1 MKIRIIALIMIICVL
16 FSSCGG
22 GDDKKNDGKDVVESQ
37 SEATSQT
44 VNMPV
49 SGKLP
54 ESTEVDRSY
63 FDDAAFVGDS
73 ISLKLSY
80 YQASTS
86 ALGKAQF
93 FASGS
98 LSAANA
104 LWDVSDK
111 SVHPSYQG
119 TKSRVEDCVAMS
131 GAKKLFIMLGMNDI
145 GIYGLEGSI
154 ENYKELLGLIIEKSP
169 GIEVFV
175 QSMTPM
181 AASSTSKSSKLN
193 NDKIKEYNALLLE
206 MCKEN
211 GWYFLDVASVMY
223 DGAGYLKD
231 SYCSDLSSMGMH
243 FTNEGC
249 DAWVNYLKTHAIN
262 AEAFPVVEVPEAVG

>member
-1 MKIRIIALIMIICVL
+1 MKLKLITLILAICVL
-16 FSSCGG
+16 FSSCGK
-22 GDDKKNDGKDVVESQ
+22 GDDKKNDDIIESASQ
-37 SEATSQT
+37 SSEYEQ
-44 VNMPV
+44 NLPV

-54 ESTEVDRSY
+54 ESSRVDSSY

-104 LWDVSDK
+104 LWDVSSK

-119 TKSRVEDCVAMS
+119 TKSKVEDCVAKS

-145 GIYGLEGSI
+145 GVYGLESSI
-154 ENYKELLGLIIEKSP
+154 EHYKELIGLIIEKSP
-169 GIEVFV
+169 GIQVFV

-181 AASSTSKSSKLN
+181 ASSSTSQSSKLN
-193 NDKIKEYNALLLE
+193 NEKIKEYNTLLLE

-211 GWYFLDVASVMY
+211 GWYYLDVASVMY
-223 DGAGYLKD
+223 DDSGSVLRE

-249 DAWVNYLKTHAIN
+249 EKWVDYLKTHAIN
-262 AEAFPVVEVPEAVG
+262 AEAYPEKEVVEAVG

>member
-1 MKIRIIALIMIICVL
+1 MKIKLVALIMIICVL

-22 GDDKKNDGKDVVESQ
+22 DDDKKNNKDVVESG
-37 SEATSQT
+37 SEVSSE
-44 VNMPV
+44 VSVPV

-54 ESTEVDRSY
+54 ESSRVDSSY

-98 LSAANA
+98 LSAANS
-104 LWDVSDK
+104 LWDVSSQ

-119 TKSRVEDCVAMS
+119 TKSRVEDCVALS

-169 GIEVFV
+169 GIQVFV

-181 AASSTSKSSKLN
+181 AASSTSANSKLN
-193 NDKIKEYNALLLE
+193 NENIKKYNELLLQ

-223 DGAGYLKD
+223 DESGVYLRD

-249 DAWVNYLKTHAIN
+249 EEWVDYLKTHAIN
-262 AEAFPVVEVPEAVG
+262 AEAFPEKEVVEAVG

>member
-1 MKIRIIALIMIICVL
+1 MRIKLIALIMIICVL

-37 SEATSQT
+37 SETASD
-44 VNMPV
+44 VADVPA

-54 ESTEVDRSY
+54 ESSEVDSSY
-63 FDDAAFVGDS
+63 FNDAAFVGDS

-169 GIEVFV
+169 GIQIFV

-193 NDKIKEYNALLLE
+193 NDKIKEYNELLLE

-223 DGAGYLKD
+223 DDAGNLKE
-231 SYCSDLSSMGMH
+231 SYCSDLTSMGMH

-249 DAWVNYLKTHAIN
+249 EKWVDYLKTHAIN
-262 AEAFPVVEVPEAVG
+262 AEAFPVAEVPEAVG